1 MLGPFTTFR
10 ILPIAEGPEAPREP
24 GEPATPEQIAR
35 RELGEALDAFLAAH
49 DDAVIGISRV
59 INPMLGLWE
68 AAHAVSGA
76 AARPIEEKLTVF
88 VKRQCTSRA
97 ELARMT
103 NEVKEALRSDM
114 AEPASFGAS

>member
-10 ILPIAEGPEAPREP
+10 TPAVAEGPDAPRDN
-24 GEPATPEQIAR
+24 GEPCTPAQIAR
-35 RELGEALDAFLAAH
+35 RELGEALDAFIAAH

-59 INPMLGLWE
+59 INPLLGLWE
-68 AAHAVSGA
+68 VAHAVSDA

-103 NEVKEALRSDM
+103 DDVREALRSDM
-114 AEPASFGAS
+114 AEPAPCGAS